1 MESKIDLIELLI
13 EKNKFFYKIEK
24 ISRSQF
30 ILNYKFI
37 QSKIE
42 NISLSHSKLIVEF
55 NSVKNNLQS
64 FYYVLNN
71 I

>member
-24 ISRSQF
+24 ISRNQF
-30 ILNYKFI
+30 ILNYKLI

-42 NISLSHSKLIVEF
+42 NISLNHNKLIVEF

-64 FYYVLNN
+64 FYYVLDN